1 MPDRGQDVGQLA
13 VLGARV
19 VGVVGDDDRES
30 GRLGQLGRLADEPVV
45 VGEEMV
51 RQLDEEAA
59 RGRPV
64 AAAEQR
70 RVALGDRAGPGQV
83 ARPQPADQLA
93 VTAARQSD
101 QPLGVLGEER
111 LAEARHP
118 LGAGH
123 VGVRDEPAQ
132 APPADLGACQEDEMR
147 STHSLA
153 DPAQVL
159 LDRWPMTGQPGAG
172 GSRPGGPAFGRI
184 EGRGLAGRPRP
195 ADLPARGRGG
205 AVGVAG

>member
-70 RVALGDRAGPGQV
+70 RVALGGRAGPGQV

-132 APPADLGACQEDEMR
+132 APPADLR
-147 STHSLA
+147 S
-153 DPAQVL
+153 V
-159 LDRWPMTGQPGAG
+159 
-172 GSRPGGPAFGRI
+172 PGGRDAV
-184 EGRGLAGRPRP
+184 RGLARRS
-195 ADLPARGRGG
+195 R
-205 AVGVAG
+205 AGPP